1 MRQIKYIILFLCT
14 FLSLNVYANA
24 CSYQEQTILN
34 NDFSNVKIT
43 YEIVNDNKINILIY
57 NITENIYFTFTNP
70 DTSEEE
76 NIYYVNTN
84 NGKYVIERTAEM
96 LEEYSFKIRSNI
108 SSCFGKVLTTKN
120 IIKPKY
126 NEYHTLEICKNK
138 QLTNHSYCQKF
149 ITSDINKSQ
158 NEVIKTLEEYQQ
170 VKVEKITTKK
180 VIEENNIDVKKVV
193 TYSSIGLLVVAVIV
207 ILLLIKKKRGEL

>member
-1 MRQIKYIILFLCT
+1 MRYIKYIMLLIYAI
-14 FLSLNVYANA
+14 LSLNVYADA
-24 CSYQEQTILN
+24 CSYKEQTILN

-76 NIYYVNTN
+76 SIYYVNTN
-84 NGKYVIERTAEM
+84 NGKYVIERTAET
-96 LEEYSFKIRSNI
+96 LEEYNLKIRSNI
-108 SSCFGKVLTTKN
+108 SSCYGKILTTKK

-126 NEYHTLEICKNK
+126 NEYHTLEICENEK
-138 QLTNHSYCQKF
+138 LANHSYCQKF
-149 ITSDINKSQ
+149 ITTEINKTES
-158 NEVIKTLEEYQQ
+158 EVIKTLKDYLQ
-170 VKVEKITTKK
+170 VRVDKITTQK
-180 VIEENNIDVKKVV
+180 VEEQSIDIKKVV
-193 TYSSIGLLVVAVIV
+193 TYSSIGLLVVVIIV